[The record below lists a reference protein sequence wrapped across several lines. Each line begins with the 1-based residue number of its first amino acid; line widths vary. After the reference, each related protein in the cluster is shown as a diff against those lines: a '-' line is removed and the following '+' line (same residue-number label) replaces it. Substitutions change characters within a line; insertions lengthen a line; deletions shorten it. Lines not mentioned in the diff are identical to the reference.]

1 MSLLIISLFVVLIVI
16 YYLLSKK
23 KEHLTND
30 EALQNITSLYNSAN
44 MSVTNLNVTG
54 HGKIMNLDVSNINV
68 TNLSVTN
75 WKGII
80 VAFSG
85 DVTNIPSGWALCDG
99 TNGTP
104 DLRGRFILGY
114 NRENIKSPNSPIIER
129 KQRLINSNSTELDY
143 DASGYLQANIAII
156 SKNEGWHVGLDQ
168 IPQAKTVPY
177 VYNQIVSAENLYPA
191 DFRYKSYQRAQ
202 RVVGPMPLPPYY
214 VLAYIMK
221 V

>member
-1 MSLLIISLFVVLIVI
+1 
-16 YYLLSKK
+16 
-23 KEHLTND
+23 
-30 EALQNITSLYNSAN
+30 

-114 NRENIKSPNSPIIER
+114 NDKDISNNGRIER
-129 KQRLINSNSTELDY
+129 EQRLKGTNSNDLDY
-143 DASGYLQANIAII
+143 DASGYLQANIAIV
-156 SKNEGWHVGLDQ
+156 SKNNGANWYIGVDQ

-177 VYNQIVSAENLYPA
+177 VYNANVSAKDMYPA
-191 DFRYKSYQRAQ
+191 SEEDFGHNVSYQRAQ